1 MSVMSVTHDSPRYNT
16 THGADTS
23 PACFAAKVRSL
34 RTMLYEDAPIAV
46 PDAVTATFVGNDD
59 SDAAPVATQAPRA
72 GFVLA
77 TAQEDLVAI
86 AEDLGV
92 QHVVKTDDPRV
103 TVRLRSLLDGI
114 STTLQGQPLPLLD
127 QETDTTENGTNV
139 TNMVAL
145 CQHADNLI
153 AGLKGSGRV
162 AEKSGGCSVQ

>member
-1 MSVMSVTHDSPRYNT
+1 MSVMSVTHDSPRY
-16 THGADTS
+16 THGTDTS

-34 RTMLYEDAPIAV
+34 RTMLYEDAPLAV
-46 PDAVTATFVGNDD
+46 PDAVAATFVGNDN
-59 SDAAPVATQAPRA
+59 SDAAPMTAAQAPRA

-153 AGLKGSGRV
+153 AGLKGRDRV
-162 AEKSGGCSVQ
+162 AEKSSGCIVQ

>member
-1 MSVMSVTHDSPRYNT
+1 
-16 THGADTS
+16 
-23 PACFAAKVRSL
+23 
-34 RTMLYEDAPIAV
+34 MLYEDARIAV
-46 PDAVTATFVGNDD
+46 PDAVAATFVGNDD
-59 SDAAPVATQAPRA
+59 SDAAPMTAPAPRA

-127 QETDTTENGTNV
+127 QETGTTENGTNV

-153 AGLKGSGRV
+153 AGLKGSDRV
-162 AEKSGGCSVQ
+162 AEKSGGCIVQ

>member
-1 MSVMSVTHDSPRYNT
+1 MSVMSITHDSPRYNT
-16 THGADTS
+16 QGIDTS
-23 PACFAAKVRSL
+23 PACFAAKVRLL
-34 RTMLYEDAPIAV
+34 RTMLYEDTPIAV
-46 PDAVTATFVGNDD
+46 PDAVAATFVGNDN
-59 SDAAPVATQAPRA
+59 SDAAPMNTQAPRT

-86 AEDLGV
+86 AKDLGV
-92 QHVVKTDDPRV
+92 QHVVETNDPRV

-153 AGLKGSGRV
+153 AGLKGTDRV
-162 AEKSGGCSVQ
+162 SEKSSGCIVQ

>member
-1 MSVMSVTHDSPRYNT
+1 MSVMSITHDSPPYNA
-16 THGADTS
+16 GADTS
-23 PACFAAKVRSL
+23 PACFAAKVRAL

-46 PDAVTATFVGNDD
+46 PDAVAATFVGDD
-59 SDAAPVATQAPRA
+59 DTGAQPVTQHAPRA

-77 TAQEDLVAI
+77 TAQHDLVAI

-114 STTLQGQPLPLLD
+114 STTLQGEPLPLLA
-127 QETDTTENGTNV
+127 QETATTDDGTNV

-153 AGLKGSGRV
+153 AGLKGTSSQQHND
-162 AEKSGGCSVQ
+162 KSACVVQ

>member
-1 MSVMSVTHDSPRYNT
+1 MSVMSITHDSPRY

-23 PACFAAKVRSL
+23 PASFAAKVRSL

-46 PDAVTATFVGNDD
+46 PDAVAATFVGNDN
-59 SDAAPVATQAPRA
+59 SDTGSVTTQAPRA

-127 QETDTTENGTNV
+127 QETGTTENGTNV

-162 AEKSGGCSVQ
+162 AEKSGGCIVQ